1 MTILILEFIGLALV
15 VAIAGTFLARAADQ
29 IADVTGLG
37 RLLVGSLLLAAATSL
52 PELTVSIAAVRRGMP
67 DLAVG
72 DLLGA
77 SLVNLLVLAVLDLVH
92 TKGGKMLSR
101 KAAAHA
107 LSATLA
113 ITLAALAAIGILASR
128 HLEPITWLGV
138 GTTSWLIL
146 LAYAMGARMVFIN
159 QRIAVRAARETTTA
173 SDDRLPER
181 TTPRHRLRDRL
192 FAPLLTFAIAA
203 AMIFLTG
210 PQLARA
216 AGELAER
223 TGLSETFVGTALLA
237 LCTTLPEIVTSIAAI
252 QLGAFD
258 LVIGNVFG
266 SSAFNILLLVP
277 VDAAHPGSLLH
288 DVSPLHAVTALGV
301 IVATAIAL
309 LGQLY
314 DVEHRIR
321 FIDPDALLVIIAVVS
336 ALSLVY
342 RLSHL
347 TGH

>member
-1 MTILILEFIGLALV
+1 MTLLILKFIGLALV
-15 VAIAGTFLARAADQ
+15 VAIAGTFLARAADR
-29 IADVTGLG
+29 IADATGLG

-77 SLVNLLVLAVLDLVH
+77 SLVNLLVLAILDLVH
-92 TKGGKMLSR
+92 ANGGKMLSR
-101 KAAAHA
+101 EAAAHA
-107 LSATLA
+107 LSATSA
-113 ITLAALAAIGILASR
+113 ITLTALAAIGILASH
-128 HLEPITWLGV
+128 HLEPITWLGL
-138 GTTSWLIL
+138 GMTSWLIM
-146 LAYAMGARMVFIN
+146 LAYVLGARMVFIN
-159 QRIAVRAARETTTA
+159 QRIAVRAAREA
-173 SDDRLPER
+173 AAVSDD
-181 TTPRHRLRDRL
+181 PRRQQGKPQHRLRNRL
-192 FAPLLTFAIAA
+192 FTPLLTFAVAA
-203 AMIFLTG
+203 AAIFVSG

-237 LCTTLPEIVTSIAAI
+237 VCTTLPEIVTSVAAI

-266 SSAFNILLLVP
+266 STAFNILLLVP

-288 DVSPLHAVTALGV
+288 DVSPLHAVTALSV

-314 DVEHRIR
+314 DVEQRIR
-321 FIDPDALLVIIAVVS
+321 FIDPDALLVIIAVMS
-336 ALSLVY
+336 AFSLIY